1 MSYMGKVRP
10 TIALVTADIAD
21 DAVTAAKIAAGAVG
35 SSEIATDAVDTAEIN
50 DDAVT
55 VDKVANAINTSIAAN
70 TAKVTNATHTGD
82 VTGATA
88 LTIAA
93 DAVDIAMLS
102 ATGTAS
108 SSTFLRGDN
117 AWAAASSVMTPTFW
131 AVLSGMQSISADAWV
146 KIECDTEQFDEGGD
160 YDHTTNYRFTP
171 QTAGKYYFYG
181 SFTAD
186 ISYTTPSR
194 YLITFYKNGSIV
206 NYTRSSWIGNG
217 DYANEVSPKTSAI
230 IDMNGSS
237 DYVELYGR
245 EEGIAYGYYTT
256 GTQFGA
262 FRVLT

>member
-1 MSYMGKVRP
+1 MSYMGVVRP
-10 TIALVTADIAD
+10 TIALTSADIAD
-21 DAVTAAKIAAGAVG
+21 DAVTTAK
-35 SSEIATDAVDTAEIN
+35 IN
-50 DDAVT
+50 DDAVDA
-55 VDKVANAINTSIAAN
+55 DKLANSINTDIAAN

-88 LTIAA
+88 LTIAT

-117 AWAAASSVMTPTFW
+117 AWAAASSVMTPAFW
-131 AVLSGMQSISADAWV
+131 AIRSGIQTISADTWV
-146 KIECDTEQFDEGGD
+146 KIECDSEQFDEDDD

-194 YLITFYKNGSIV
+194 YLITFYKNGTIV

-245 EEGIAYGYYTT
+245 EEGVAYGYYTT
-256 GTQFGA
+256 GTQFGS